1 MQFKIQ
7 TCIVQGS
14 TIFRV
19 SKKEKKRERQEG
31 NRGGGGKREKGQ
43 YFGKQ

>member
-31 NRGGGGKREKGQ
+31 NRGEGGKREKGQ